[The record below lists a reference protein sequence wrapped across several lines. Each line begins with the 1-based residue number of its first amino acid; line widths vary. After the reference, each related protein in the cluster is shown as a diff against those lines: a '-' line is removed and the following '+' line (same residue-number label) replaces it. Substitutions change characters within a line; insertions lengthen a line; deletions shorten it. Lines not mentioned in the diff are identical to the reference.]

1 MNSHVSIEN
10 IQRLAKKRGLTF
22 AFEPKYNGY
31 TLRQTNTG
39 ELLMEYAPI
48 TISLVKRFNVWVH
61 EFNMLKVC
69 NH

>member
-1 MNSHVSIEN
+1 MNSHINVKN
-10 IQRLAKKRGLTF
+10 IQRLATKRGLTF
-22 AFEPKYNGY
+22 AYESKYNGY

-48 TISLVKRFNVWVH
+48 TISLVKKFTVWVH
-61 EFNMLKVC
+61 EFNMLKFC

>member
-1 MNSHVSIEN
+1 MNSHINVKN
-10 IQRLAKKRGLTF
+10 IQRLATKHGLTF
-22 AFEPKYNGY
+22 AYESKYNGY
-31 TLRQTNTG
+31 TLRQANTG

-61 EFNMLKVC
+61 EFNMLKAC